1 MARPHRF
8 CVHGARPR
16 WPHRSLPV
24 VRSPVATTSTFSSY
38 GLGPNVTIRYHCAA
52 AVPFATTATSRA
64 TAVFLCYHRYF
75 KSYRGLSLLPPLLQK
90 LPRFSLLPPLIQ
102 EPPRFP
108 LLPLL
113 LQGLPGFFSATKGV
127 IPYVTSPFS
136 PSPTTSGLEA
146 RLCVAGLLTIWEAA
160 HLHPTV
166 AFGRK
171 RAALPHLTLT

>member
-1 MARPHRF
+1 MDSDPTSRSVITALLQCPLLPPLLQELPRF
-8 CVHGARPR
+8 
-16 WPHRSLPV
+16 
-24 VRSPVATTSTFSSY
+24 FS
-38 GLGPNVTIRYHCAA
+38 
-52 AVPFATTATSRA
+52 ATTAISRA
-64 TAVFLCYHRYF
+64 TAVFLCYHCYF
-75 KSYRGLSLLPPLLQK
+75 KSYRGLTLLPPLLQK

-102 EPPRFP
+102 ELPRFP
-108 LLPLL
+108 LLPPL

-127 IPYVTSPFS
+127 IPYVTSPVS

-171 RAALPHLTLT
+171 RAALPHLTLA